1 MTPSDAATL
10 KDYADYKSG
19 NYKPDAKTTN
29 QLMSDSYSIGKK
41 ANLDV
46 TSGSP
51 ADIRNRIHNHIRNLP
66 NATKS
71 NPSKVS
77 VLKKVA
83 GRFQK

>member
-1 MTPSDAATL
+1 MTPSEAATL

-19 NYKPDAKTTN
+19 SYKPDAKTTN
-29 QLMSDSYSIGKK
+29 QLMSDSYDIGKK

-51 ADIRNRIHNHIRNLP
+51 ADIRSRIHGHINNLP
-66 NATKS
+66 NVKS
-71 NPSKVS
+71 SPSKVS